1 MKICVL
7 GSGSR
12 GNCTLVE
19 SGRTTVLIDAG
30 FSGVEIRRRLQL
42 VGRRLETITAVLV
55 THEHHD
61 HISGAGILSRQAG
74 IPLYANSGTYRA
86 ADDRLGKLSSLCEFG
101 TGERFALDDLQVH
114 PFAVSHDT
122 VDPVGF
128 VISDGTHCFGYCTD
142 TGKITTLIEHHLQ
155 GCDALVLESNH
166 DPKMLREGPYPL
178 YLQQRVRSN
187 KGHLANEDAG
197 LFLRKLVSQRLKH
210 VVLAHLSETNN
221 LPELAL
227 QAAKNSI
234 NGCAEQIR
242 IIPAAQ
248 GSPSPVIDLSAAI
261 GPVKNY

>member
-19 SGRTTVLIDAG
+19 SGDTTILIDAG

-42 VGRRLETITAVLV
+42 VGRQLESITAILV
-55 THEHHD
+55 THEHND
-61 HISGAGILSRQAG
+61 HISGAGILSRKAQ
-74 IPLYANSGTYRA
+74 IPVYANSGTYHA
-86 ADDRLGKLSSLCEFG
+86 TGSRLGKLFARGEFG
-101 TGERFALDDLQVH
+101 TGEQFIIDGLQVH

-122 VDPVGF
+122 EDPVGF
-128 VISDGTHCFGYCTD
+128 VVSDGTYRFGYCTD

-197 LFLRKLVSQRLKH
+197 RFLKKLATRGLKH

-221 LPELAL
+221 HPELAL
-227 QAAKNSI
+227 QSVKNSLD
-234 NGCAEQIR
+234 GGMKHTR
-242 IIPAAQ
+242 IISAAQ
-248 GSPSPVIDLSAAI
+248 ASPSSVIDLSE
-261 GPVKNY
+261 